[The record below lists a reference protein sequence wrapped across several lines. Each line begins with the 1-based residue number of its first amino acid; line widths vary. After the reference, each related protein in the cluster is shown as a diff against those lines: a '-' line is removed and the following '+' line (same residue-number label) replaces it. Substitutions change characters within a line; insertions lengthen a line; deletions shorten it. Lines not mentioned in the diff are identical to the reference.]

1 MAALFAPEQAGVG
14 TFAQF
19 LKIFGFPP
27 KKNKFYSDTRKI
39 VLFVIMMTLV
49 KWNKRNQISPPNLP
63 QLQFFLIFFAQEVK
77 KAIEKAKVKSSDVSV
92 AAVNGPKMT
101 VISGRKDVVGK
112 ACGGWQ
118 AMVTQVLIETKS
130 RNYWYME

>member
-1 MAALFAPEQAGVG
+1 M
-14 TFAQF
+14 
-19 LKIFGFPP
+19 
-27 KKNKFYSDTRKI
+27 
-39 VLFVIMMTLV
+39 
-49 KWNKRNQISPPNLP
+49 
-63 QLQFFLIFFAQEVK
+63 K